1 MMTEETIVY
10 DLGEVRIDSGPT
22 IVAPRVPDP
31 TPTRVSP
38 PRPAATR
45 RENGPTTFAPRVHE
59 PAGSVI
65 PGSLALFVPGL
76 GHLARRQWT
85 AGMFFLCSLGFFA
98 TFGWAM
104 LETLDRLTA
113 TLTILGQPRV
123 LGIWA
128 VSLTY
133 VCIAVL
139 YLWNVVS
146 CGSPDR
152 LETPHPVAAGTAS
165 ALLPGWGQVLN
176 GNQRR
181 AALFLGS
188 LWFVGSAWILAAP
201 PTTAL
206 LESMGMYLPSALSF
220 FSSSAVRWTLPAV
233 IWTLAI
239 YDAASSAAN
248 RR

>member
-1 MMTEETIVY
+1 MTEETIVY

-31 TPTRVSP
+31 APTRVSP
-38 PRPAATR
+38 PRPSTPR
-45 RENGPTTFAPRVHE
+45 PGNSPVTFTPHVHGPV
-59 PAGSVI
+59 GSVI
-65 PGSLALFVPGL
+65 PASLALFVPGL

-85 AGMFFLCSLGFFA
+85 AGLFFLCSLGFFTA
-98 TFGWAM
+98 FGWAI

-113 TLTILGQPRV
+113 TLTVLGQPRV
-123 LGIWA
+123 LGIWTVA
-128 VSLTY
+128 MTY
-133 VCIAVL
+133 VCLAVL

-146 CGSPDR
+146 SGSTDR
-152 LETPHPVAAGTAS
+152 IESPHPVMAGVAS

-201 PTTAL
+201 QTTSL
-206 LESMGMYLPSALSF
+206 LESMGMYLPSALSV

-248 RR
+248 GR